1 AGKPASYSEVLCAV
15 VDLSVFFLYIPWRQ
29 DSGKSRRRYVW
40 LARRWRSGPG
50 PFRERRTGSRTS
62 RESGATLL
70 SFRWSGPRSW
80 RGRNFLRR
88 RKWPPTKRRFSSGP
102 VARDRWRQDRSARTT
117 ISGGTQIPSAHRI
130 FEPRLSW
137 ILGTGRSRHGR
148 RKRRTEFRRSGRMPG
163 NIRPTVRKIG
173 RCTSDAWY
181 FR

>member
-1 AGKPASYSEVLCAV
+1 MAAAIPWVNMGEICASLDNTLNRSRENAVAIRFNERRRYRVGREAGKPASYSEVLCAV

-102 VARDRWRQDRSARTT
+102 VARDRWR
-117 ISGGTQIPSAHRI
+117 
-130 FEPRLSW
+130 
-137 ILGTGRSRHGR
+137 
-148 RKRRTEFRRSGRMPG
+148 
-163 NIRPTVRKIG
+163 
-173 RCTSDAWY
+173 
-181 FR
+181 